1 MAMAEQQKS
10 VEEKET
16 ALVNLKRDLQ
26 EKEAALAERDAA
38 LKDALAREEK
48 VKQDYPEVQKLITSL
63 QMAMTAEEQKPVLE
77 KKAAL
82 LNINDPVDE
91 IKKLL
96 KTFVQLL
103 KRD

>member
-26 EKEAALAERDAA
+26 EKETALAERDAA

-48 VKQDYPEVQKLITSL
+48 VKQDYPEVRKLITSL